1 MIHYGANYNTL
12 QTRVTTLNYS
22 FQPKLWMTIAT
33 VLVMALCIKAGLWQY
48 NKAESKKALQTQLNT
63 RLNESAISLND
74 SVSDFYNDDIESLR
88 FKRVK
93 VSGTYD
99 TRYQILLDNQ
109 VDNTV
114 VGYHV
119 ITPMQIESTK
129 EYVLVNRGWIAG
141 NPNRTVPKIDTPM
154 GIQAIEGDI
163 ALPSSSFFTLEDSA
177 SKQEK
182 RKIEDSAIWQH
193 MDMQLYA
200 KSVPFAILPFILRLD
215 SKSNA
220 GGGFKRNWPLPAE
233 RVSMHLGYAY
243 QWFGFALTL
252 LVIFIVL
259 NVKKVER

>member
-1 MIHYGANYNTL
+1 
-12 QTRVTTLNYS
+12 
-22 FQPKLWMTIAT
+22 MTIAT